1 MRKKVIHFIVVSLVL
16 SLFSFLLASDV
27 SASGLGVA
35 PPRIVI
41 EDALRDSAYQRMI
54 TIFNP
59 TGQPLT
65 VSLNASG
72 DAASWLSFHEIGD
85 PSTAIETIASV
96 PDEVSFLL
104 KIGIPEDAPN
114 GEHKASVLVQR
125 GADGGGVVL
134 GVEVA
139 VTITVTGTQILRGEV
154 LGIST
159 RDTEAGYPQRTEVQ
173 FWNTGNVAAT
183 PQTDIGVTKD
193 GAAIDSVTSAEV
205 QVGVESQE
213 MIAVE
218 WDTTGRELGDY
229 VAQVSVSLAG
239 TVLATKDL
247 PFTLMPVGTFSR
259 AGVFTELALQGDPK
273 LGATAKIQATFSNTG
288 EIDTKAKFIGE
299 VYCDKDLVDALESE
313 ESLIPMGQKDILTSY
328 VKLERPGNY
337 DIKGYINYEGKKTEV
352 KEISFTLGEPG
363 GGLPFSLSTRFIALI
378 AVIIVLVAVIA
389 FLALR
394 RRKAA

>member
-1 MRKKVIHFIVVSLVL
+1 MSKKAIYFIVVSLVL
-16 SLFSFLLASDV
+16 LLFSFLPISDV

-41 EDALRDSAYQRMI
+41 EDALRDSEYQRMI

-72 DAASWLSFHEIGD
+72 DAATWLSFHEMGD
-85 PSTAIETIASV
+85 PSRPIETIASV
-96 PDEVSFLL
+96 PDEASFLL
-104 KIGIPEDAPN
+104 KIKIPEDAPN

-159 RDTEAGYPQRTEVQ
+159 RDTEAGYPQRMEIQ
-173 FWNTGNVAAT
+173 FRNTGNVAAT
-183 PQTDIGVTKD
+183 PQTDVEITKD
-193 GAAIDSVTSAEV
+193 GAAIDSITSAEV

-218 WDTTGRELGDY
+218 WDTAGRELGDY
-229 VAQVSVSLAG
+229 VAQISVSLAG
-239 TVLATKDL
+239 AVLATEDL

-259 AGVFTELALQGDPK
+259 AGVFEELALQGDPK

-299 VYCDKDLVDALESE
+299 VCCDKELVDALESE
-313 ESLIPMGQKDILTSY
+313 ESLIPVGQEDILTAY

-352 KEISFTLGEPG
+352 KEISFTLGKTG
-363 GGLPFSLSTRFIALI
+363 GGLPFNLSTPFII
-378 AVIIVLVAVIA
+378 GIIVVLVAVIA
-389 FLALR
+389 VMALR
-394 RRKAA
+394 RRGKPA

>member
-41 EDALRDSAYQRMI
+41 EDALRDSEYQRMI

-72 DAASWLSFHEIGD
+72 DAATWLSFHEIGD
-85 PSTAIETIASV
+85 PSRPIETIASV

-259 AGVFTELALQGDPK
+259 AGVFTELALQGEPN

-288 EIDTKAKFIGE
+288 EIDTTAKFIGE

-313 ESLIPMGQKDILTSY
+313 ESLIPMGQKEILTSY

-337 DIKGYINYEGKKTEV
+337 DIKGYVNYEGKKTEL
-352 KEISFTLGEPG
+352 KEISFTLAGTSQG
-363 GGLPFSLSTRFIALI
+363 RSFNLFSPVAI
-378 AVIIVLVAVIA
+378 AVIVVLIAGIAVM
-389 FLALR
+389 ALR
-394 RRKAA
+394 RRGKPA